1 MTMPLEQL
9 KPYIEQAIKSQP
21 FSVLL
26 NARITHIEKGFA
38 QLEVPFSENLTQQHS
53 FLHGG
58 VVGYL
63 ADNVC
68 AAAAATE
75 VGQVVTQEYKI
86 NFLAP
91 ALGVNFIGKGYVVRA
106 GKRQVVCRADVYAV
120 TKEGQ
125 EKLVATALAT
135 ILPVDYDVITA
146 SP

>member
-1 MTMPLEQL
+1 MTVPFDQL
-9 KPYIEQAIKSQP
+9 KSHIRQAIKAQP
-21 FSVLL
+21 FSTLL
-26 NARITHIEKGFA
+26 NARLTHIEKGFA
-38 QLEVPFSENLTQQHS
+38 QLEVPFSEDLTQQHT

-91 ALGVNFIGKGYVVRA
+91 ALGENFIGKGYVIRA
-106 GKRQVVCRADVYAV
+106 GKRQIVCRADVYAI

-135 ILPVDYDVITA
+135 ILPVDYGVKTA
-146 SP
+146 SS